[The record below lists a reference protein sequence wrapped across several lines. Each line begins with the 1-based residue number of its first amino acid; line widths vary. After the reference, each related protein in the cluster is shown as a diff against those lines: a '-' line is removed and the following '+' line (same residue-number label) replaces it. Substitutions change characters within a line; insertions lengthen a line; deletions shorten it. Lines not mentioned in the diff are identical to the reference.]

1 MTRSQIIP
9 AILLFLLSCTA
20 LSCDKIEGESSEGRN
35 DAPDVLTFKKTFDIS
50 IPGQVIDSRKVDGY
64 LFEVHSPEV
73 KASGAF
79 DLYLQVFPLYGFGN
93 SYAAGDYYCVEG
105 YILSHN
111 AKIYAER
118 ADRDVKIYGWYPEDY
133 TLEFELL
140 SPEGKSLDTGEAE
153 FLVRPEPSTTIGTT
167 TYKKGSTFTLG
178 LSLTFGSVKPENPT
192 SILSWANT
200 LLGGISFGYN
210 YENSSTQELPDQSV
224 ELSTETSTCAVKY
237 SFITNND
244 TGGYATSNIP
254 TIFRTDQ
261 YVAFSWVWHLKKGNY
276 CANDNDFGNMK
287 MRAVIHPKYK
297 TAYNGKIVDTHGRA
311 IFKGRASYQH
321 EDLTAEFDLPAMNR
335 IPIGD
340 IKLKFATLG
349 SHNQLTELKVYRTGE
364 SETAK
369 EPYYSDQ
376 GIYGKNEV
384 ITIPLR
390 VGKYDLLYNIVDG
403 SSGKLISSDKIT
415 GVDVLENKSTETYTP
430 F

>member
-1 MTRSQIIP
+1 M
-9 AILLFLLSCTA
+9 
-20 LSCDKIEGESSEGRN
+20 
-35 DAPDVLTFKKTFDIS
+35 
-50 IPGQVIDSRKVDGY
+50 
-64 LFEVHSPEV
+64 
-73 KASGAF
+73 
-79 DLYLQVFPLYGFGN
+79 
-93 SYAAGDYYCVEG
+93 
-105 YILSHN
+105 
-111 AKIYAER
+111 
-118 ADRDVKIYGWYPEDY
+118 
-133 TLEFELL
+133 
-140 SPEGKSLDTGEAE
+140 
-153 FLVRPEPSTTIGTT
+153 
-167 TYKKGSTFTLG
+167 
-178 LSLTFGSVKPENPT
+178 
-192 SILSWANT
+192 
-200 LLGGISFGYN
+200 GGISFGYN

>member
-297 TAYNGKIVDTHGRA
+297 TAYNGNIVDTHGRA

-335 IPIGD
+335 TPIGD